1 MSEPSDECC
10 GVCGKPLLVSIFAG
24 TQWESMAEMPLTGQ
38 VRCYECEMKEL
49 TRKVAE
55 ELMRDGD
62 EPIYGP
68 PGSD

>member
-1 MSEPSDECC
+1 MNTPSTDCC
-10 GVCGKPLLVSIFAG
+10 GVCRKPLLVSIFAG
-24 TQWESMAEMPLTGQ
+24 TEWAGMAEQQTGQ
-38 VRCYECEMKEL
+38 VRCYECEMKDL